1 MKNIL
6 DKVTKKWNLVLHT
19 TKNPLYFFILGVF
32 VSFHKLPFCS
42 KSGI

>member
-19 TKNPLYFFILGVF
+19 TKNPLYGVF
-32 VSFHKLPFCS
+32 VSFHKLPFS
-42 KSGI
+42 FKSGI